1 MIKIKKQKAQKSVI
15 KRFKFKDYKNCLEA
29 AQIENKTNH
38 LEKNKTDVYSLK
50 DDQKE
55 FIKNEKLMFKTQHIF
70 RNEKQFFTEEISE
83 TILSSNNDTK
93 MPSIDLV
100 ETYAY
105 GMNKDLVYQK
115 EEIKCNNIMK
125 QY

>member
-38 LEKNKTDVYSLK
+38 LEKNKTDVHSLK